1 MTDLLEQI
9 SALLGA
15 STRDLDQL
23 EHTLTDGYAQ
33 ALSLEAEKWR
43 LEKRL
48 AEVAQGIES
57 GDTAEKARELT
68 SLTKRLDGNHDDLA
82 LLRSLLGQ
90 LRRHVDDVRVG
101 SPSR

>member
-1 MTDLLEQI
+1 MTDVLDRI

-15 STRDLDQL
+15 STRDLDQI
-23 EHTLTDGYAQ
+23 ERTLTDGYAQ

-43 LEKRL
+43 LDKRMT
-48 AEVAQGIES
+48 EVAQGIES

-82 LLRSLLGQ
+82 LLRGLLGE
-90 LRRHVDDVRVG
+90 LRRRADDVRAA

>member
-1 MTDLLEQI
+1 MTDLLAQI

-15 STRDLDQL
+15 PARDLDQL

-33 ALSLEAEKWR
+33 ALALEAEKWR
-43 LEKRL
+43 LEKRIT
-48 AEVAQGIES
+48 EVAQGIEN

-68 SLTKRLDGNHDDLA
+68 SLTHRLDGNQGDLA
-82 LLRSLLGQ
+82 LLRGLLDE

>member
-1 MTDLLEQI
+1 MTDLLDQI

-15 STRDLDQL
+15 PTRDLDQL
-23 EHTLTDGYAQ
+23 EHTLTDGYAR
-33 ALSLEAEKWR
+33 ALSLEAEQWR
-43 LEKRL
+43 LEKRI
-48 AEVAQGIES
+48 AEVAHGIES

-82 LLRSLLGQ
+82 LLRGLLGE

>member
-1 MTDLLEQI
+1 MTELIDRI

-15 STRDLDQL
+15 STRDLGQL

-43 LEKRL
+43 LEKRI

-57 GDTAEKARELT
+57 GDTAQKARELT
-68 SLTKRLDGNHDDLA
+68 SLTTRLDGNHDDLA
-82 LLRSLLGQ
+82 LLRGLLSE
-90 LRRHVDDVRVG
+90 LRRRVDDVRVG